1 MVGKDGVEVVYD
13 KELAGENGLQ
23 IVEVNAKSK
32 IQSAGVVRP
41 PQDGTPLNLSIDSR
55 VQKQLYS
62 EISSVARKVGFLSG
76 AAVIMDVNTGEVLA
90 MASYPEYDNNAI
102 MTGGDQVKKDLTNP
116 AQPFLDRA
124 VSGLYTPGSI
134 VKPYLALGAL
144 QENVITPE
152 KQIEGTA
159 YISIPNPYDP
169 TKETKFKD
177 WKVQGW
183 VDMRHAIAQSSDVYF
198 YEVGGG
204 YKGQKGLGVGNIEKY
219 LRMFGFGS
227 DTGIEF
233 TSEKGG
239 TIPSPQWKA
248 ENFDGEPWRL
258 GDTYHTAIGQYGTQ
272 VTPLQAARAVAAVAN
287 DGVLLRPT
295 LLKVA
300 TSTSLGTVGANTI
313 LPLGASRLPI
323 TPSYFTVVKEGMRMT
338 VTGATAH
345 SLFSSNYSIAAKTG
359 TAEIGAKK
367 LSVNSLVTGFFP
379 YEHPRYA
386 FAIVMEKGPLVN
398 TMGATFVARE
408 TFDWMYLHT
417 PEYLKDEN

>member
-1 MVGKDGVEVVYD
+1 
-13 KELAGENGLQ
+13 
-23 IVEVNAKSK
+23 
-32 IQSAGVVRP
+32 
-41 PQDGTPLNLSIDSR
+41 
-55 VQKQLYS
+55 
-62 EISSVARKVGFLSG
+62 
-76 AAVIMDVNTGEVLA
+76 
-90 MASYPEYDNNAI
+90 
-102 MTGGDQVKKDLTNP
+102 
-116 AQPFLDRA
+116 
-124 VSGLYTPGSI
+124 
-134 VKPYLALGAL
+134 
-144 QENVITPE
+144 
-152 KQIEGTA
+152 
-159 YISIPNPYDP
+159 
-169 TKETKFKD
+169 
-177 WKVQGW
+177 
-183 VDMRHAIAQSSDVYF
+183 
-198 YEVGGG
+198 
-204 YKGQKGLGVGNIEKY
+204 
-219 LRMFGFGS
+219 
-227 DTGIEF
+227 
-233 TSEKGG
+233 
-239 TIPSPQWKA
+239 
-248 ENFDGEPWRL
+248 L